1 GVTKKR
7 MEDARRSI
15 VIGIYDFTASYM
27 KDLLLK
33 AMRRGVKVEL
43 MLDLDGRT
51 GETELFDELVHFGGK
66 GVPAPSCAS
75 DNVHY
80 FASSHEKVI
89 VIDDQWTLVQSG
101 NYTENSIPQNE
112 TDGGDPDNFV
122 PGNRDMGVA
131 VQSRELAAFF
141 TKLLR
146 ADMKLELDATRDEVT
161 FDRAAEQ

>member
-1 GVTKKR
+1 
-7 MEDARRSI
+7 
-15 VIGIYDFTASYM
+15 
-27 KDLLLK
+27 
-33 AMRRGVKVEL
+33 
-43 MLDLDGRT
+43 
-51 GETELFDELVHFGGK
+51 GK

-146 ADMKLELDATRDEVT
+146 ADMKLELDATGDEVT
-161 FDRAAEQ
+161 FDRAAEQDKVELLLEAPAEPPAQLFRSKRFSPANAVMLTPILSPDNYLDTIPEFL